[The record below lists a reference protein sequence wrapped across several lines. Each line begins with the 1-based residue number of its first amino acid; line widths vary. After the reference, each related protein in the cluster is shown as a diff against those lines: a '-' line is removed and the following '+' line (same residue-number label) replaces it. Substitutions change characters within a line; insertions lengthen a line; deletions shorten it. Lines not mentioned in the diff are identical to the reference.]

1 MFRLRTVRR
10 EIQIDVYR
18 QPNKRVCR
26 RSAIFIRL
34 LAVVV
39 EGSADAHPCAPVVP
53 FSWTQR
59 PKLRL
64 RHTQGGSTSLTEK
77 VRVCMC
83 VVLVVVVV
91 VGDPCCLPSGQ
102 MAGLY
107 ASIVATE
114 ERGHGG
120 IAGSSEDGQGGAF
133 ADTGHSSPVKRAT
146 QEHLCSHSPL
156 PYFRHSVRKPVLSK
170 TTGCKQKTL

>member
-1 MFRLRTVRR
+1 MFRLRAAPR
-10 EIQIDVYR
+10 EIQIDVYW

-39 EGSADAHPCAPVVP
+39 EGSADARPSAPVVP
-53 FSWTQR
+53 FSWTRR

-64 RHTQGGSTSLTEK
+64 RRTQGGSTSLTEE
-77 VRVCMC
+77 VRVC
-83 VVLVVVVV
+83 VASVVVV

-120 IAGSSEDGQGGAF
+120 IAGSFEDRQGGAF
-133 ADTGHSSPVKRAT
+133 ADTGHSSSVKRAT